1 MKHKVHWHAD
11 EWVVPGTWYVLFV
24 AGFGFTLGED
34 FYYALT
40 GLVGICRG

>member
-1 MKHKVHWHAD
+1 MSKLAFYIAGCSFIAV
-11 EWVVPGTWYVLFV
+11 V

-34 FYYALT
+34 LYYALT